1 VIFSSSRKFIFF
13 AVPKTG
19 THAVRAVLRPFL
31 GDEDW
36 EQQMLTAQM
45 HSPIT
50 ALANIGHGHIS
61 YQQLCQSIDATA
73 IESYSRVAFVRH
85 PIERFRSV
93 CAFLARTDSSYS
105 KDPLAWSKRAFQFER
120 FRKRVLVRPQ
130 TDLLTDKDGQIAMSF
145 IGRYESLDA
154 DLAQICSHLGVSAEP
169 SKPQNVT
176 PNEKPALYSDTA
188 FVKELEAF
196 YADDFRLLG
205 YPRD

>member
-1 VIFSSSRKFIFF
+1 
-13 AVPKTG
+13 
-19 THAVRAVLRPFL
+19 
-31 GDEDW
+31 
-36 EQQMLTAQM
+36 MLTAQM
-45 HSPIT
+45 HSPIP

-61 YQQLCQSIDATA
+61 YQQLCQSLGETA
-73 IESYSRVAFVRH
+73 IEPYFRVAFVRH

-105 KDPLAWSKRAFQFER
+105 QNPLAWSRRAFQFER

-145 IGRYESLDA
+145 IGRYESLDS
-154 DLAQICSHLGVSAEP
+154 DLARVCSHLGVSAQP

-176 PNEKPALYSDTA
+176 QNEKPALYSDIS
-188 FVKELEAF
+188 FLKELEAF

-205 YPRD
+205 YPRG